1 MAMEVTLR
9 RVGFELDRREVEDI
23 LSKAQESGKASY
35 YVIVKGKEI
44 PVKRA
49 LGKVLKEKGISLTL
63 LDYTTQDAVRIF
75 RRLGFD
81 VVRRGKSDIMRFA
94 GAIGGSGNSVEDKG
108 KIYEGSP

>member
-9 RVGFELDRREVEDI
+9 RVDFKLDRREVEDI
-23 LSKAQESGKASY
+23 LSEAQESGKASY

-49 LGKVLKEKGISLTL
+49 LEKVLRAKGIGLTL

-94 GAIGGSGNSVEDKG
+94 GAIRGNGNSVEDKE